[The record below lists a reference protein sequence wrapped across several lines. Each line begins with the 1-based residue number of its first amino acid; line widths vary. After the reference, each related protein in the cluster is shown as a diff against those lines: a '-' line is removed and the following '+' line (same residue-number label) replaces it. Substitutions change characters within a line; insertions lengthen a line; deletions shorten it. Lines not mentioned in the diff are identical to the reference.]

1 MDVCGSLDL
10 LTPSA
15 ELKHNI
21 AFLQNGMHTLQLLY
35 IVCTIASHLL
45 KQDSSLVD
53 YSHEAAVTLKESLIK
68 SIKC

>member
-1 MDVCGSLDL
+1 MDVFGSVDL
-10 LTPSA
+10 LTPLA

-35 IVCTIASHLL
+35 IVRTIASHLL
-45 KQDSSLVD
+45 KQDSSLIG